1 MHVSGSGWRG
11 LSRGEVDGLVEAER
25 HALGIGPLELLIA
38 QARTQ
43 LAEAL
48 PAVARLG
55 FFPLFSCP
63 VEEGLRG
70 AVQLRGAVP
79 VADVVARHA
88 RPLLA

>member
-1 MHVSGSGWRG
+1 MSREWIRAAGS
-11 LSRGEVDGLVEAER
+11 LRGEVDGLVEAER
-25 HALGIGPLELLIA
+25 HALRIGPLELLIA

-63 VEEGLRG
+63 VEEGPR
-70 AVQLRGAVP
+70 RAVP
-79 VADVVARHA
+79 IR
-88 RPLLA
+88 L